1 MNNVMKR
8 GNTMFKQYVLTIHI
22 TDKYADEDTNALAS
36 AVSNLEYDGFKIL
49 NYKIEERENVT
60 D

>member
-1 MNNVMKR
+1 M
-8 GNTMFKQYVLTIHI
+8 TSFKQYVLTIHI
-22 TDKYADEDTNALAS
+22 ADKYADEDTDALAS

-49 NYKIEERENVT
+49 NYKIEEGEQSVA